1 MKTLEKK
8 FDAVQ
13 FMRQQRD
20 RLNEILLPMSK
31 EEIVAYFKQREKT
44 NTVRPSAAA
53 TAATASSTILAKE
66 MMASNSSNNGTA

>member
-31 EEIVAYFKQREKT
+31 EEIVAYFKQREII
-44 NTVRPSAAA
+44 NRLIFNFYFAVGDSYQ
-53 TAATASSTILAKE
+53 
-66 MMASNSSNNGTA
+66 

>member
-31 EEIVAYFKQREKT
+31 EEIVAYFKQREKI
-44 NTVRPSAAA
+44 NTVRPSA
-53 TAATASSTILAKE
+53 K
-66 MMASNSSNNGTA
+66 